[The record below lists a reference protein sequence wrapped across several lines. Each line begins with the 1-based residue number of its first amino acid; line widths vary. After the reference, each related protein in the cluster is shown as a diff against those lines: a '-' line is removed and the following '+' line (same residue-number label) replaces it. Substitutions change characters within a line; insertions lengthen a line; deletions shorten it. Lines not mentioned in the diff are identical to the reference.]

1 MPLKVCLVGA
11 GHMGGIHAQKL
22 SRMKGV
28 TLTCIVDADRSH
40 AEALGQKCG
49 VGWSEHYEKV
59 LSGGVDGV
67 VIASTTETHFA
78 VARDFLKNGVH
89 VFVEKPITAT
99 PDEATELITLAR
111 KNGLVLQVGH
121 LERFSPPFRKA
132 RRTLRAPLSIE
143 AHRISAFTGRSTDID
158 VIHDLMIHD
167 IDLVLSLETSP
178 VKRVTARGASVFT
191 KKIDVANARIEFE
204 DGGVATLSA
213 SRASG
218 TKERVFKIVEGGKFF
233 LLDLGLGRMISFER
247 TPDGQRRT
255 SAFKATRP
263 DPVGDELK
271 AFVRAIKG
279 EKEDIVDGEAG
290 LRALLL
296 ANRISAEIEA
306 GLSGGK
312 KSAIE

>member
-1 MPLKVCLVGA
+1 MRVCLVGA

-40 AEALGQKCG
+40 AEALGKKCG
-49 VGWSEHYEKV
+49 VGWSERYEKV
-59 LSGGVDGV
+59 LSDGVDGV
-67 VIASTTETHFA
+67 VIASTTETHFS

-132 RRTLRAPLSIE
+132 CRTVKAPLSIE

-167 IDLVLSLETSP
+167 IDLVLSLKTSP

-191 KKIDVANARIEFE
+191 KKIDVASAHIEFE

-218 TKERVFKIVEGGKFF
+218 TKERVFKIVERGKFF

-255 SAFKATRP
+255 NVFKATRP

-271 AFVRAIKG
+271 AFVRAMKG
-279 EKEDIVDGEAG
+279 KREDIVDGEAG

-296 ANRISAEIEA
+296 ANRISTEIEA